1 MLGYLKVNF
10 LLYENE
16 LTFQDEA
23 TSFCCENGN
32 VSLPKLQPFPPTL
45 KGIWETANFKAN
57 IRSYNSSLGFTS
69 LGYKK
74 DDRLAPNG
82 IFTFRIQGTMYH
94 NMGNLIPQKDE
105 EPKFAQ
111 IYFYDGAL
119 ASPSGYKIDGQIRES
134 LRKMLLEVN
143 LFAKSFRYVGD
154 IVRTNSTIK
163 P

>member
-1 MLGYLKVNF
+1 VSRTDNDKFKFVGNPRLLEKQKKICLKTKLNSITLENWTFFVRIVMLGYLKVNF

-105 EPKFAQ
+105 VF
-111 IYFYDGAL
+111 
-119 ASPSGYKIDGQIRES
+119 
-134 LRKMLLEVN
+134 
-143 LFAKSFRYVGD
+143 
-154 IVRTNSTIK
+154 
-163 P
+163 